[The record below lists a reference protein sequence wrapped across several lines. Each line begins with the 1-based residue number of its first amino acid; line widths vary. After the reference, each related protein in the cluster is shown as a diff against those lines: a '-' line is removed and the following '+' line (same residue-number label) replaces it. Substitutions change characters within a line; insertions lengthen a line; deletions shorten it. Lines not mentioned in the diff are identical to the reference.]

1 MAMTVDANVD
11 SLNKQK
17 AIEKEKAL
25 IENVMLEEAIAFQK
39 AKELKHNTQF
49 TSDQQEE
56 SLLSL
61 GTTLERL
68 NDMQRALSQSLAQN
82 AAHLTD
88 SQIQTFKDG
97 MEANNA
103 TIAAAIES
111 AVHSGNVLGNNV
123 KTASNNLVNQMVITD
138 VLENEVH
145 NAEMAYADLKQNNID
160 KLRML
165 DINTYY
171 TEKYKAQTD
180 LMKLIIYF
188 TIPLLIL
195 AILNNKRIIGKN
207 LVYILGGIILLV
219 GVICVLMML
228 YDINN
233 RDPMNFREYKVSVNT
248 DDIDLKFKDS

>member
-1 MAMTVDANVD
+1 
-11 SLNKQK
+11 
-17 AIEKEKAL
+17 
-25 IENVMLEEAIAFQK
+25 
-39 AKELKHNTQF
+39 
-49 TSDQQEE
+49 
-56 SLLSL
+56 
-61 GTTLERL
+61 
-68 NDMQRALSQSLAQN
+68 
-82 AAHLTD
+82 
-88 SQIQTFKDG
+88 
-97 MEANNA
+97 
-103 TIAAAIES
+103 
-111 AVHSGNVLGNNV
+111 
-123 KTASNNLVNQMVITD
+123 MVITD

>member
-1 MAMTVDANVD
+1 MVATKLEQENLVDKT
-11 SLNKQK
+11 LG
-17 AIEKEKAL
+17 EM
-25 IENVMLEEAIAFQK
+25 MLADESAEAYKFSPYD
-39 AKELKHNTQF
+39 TQF

-56 SLLSL
+56 ELQNL

-68 NDMQRALSQSLAQN
+68 NNMQHALSQSLAQN
-82 AAHLTD
+82 ASNLTPA
-88 SQIQTFKDG
+88 QIQTFKDG
-97 MEANNA
+97 MTMNNA
-103 TIAAAIES
+103 TIASAIES
-111 AVHSGNVLGNNV
+111 AVLSGNVLGNNV

-138 VLENEVH
+138 VLENEVK
-145 NAEMAYADLKQNNID
+145 NAEIAYADLKQNNID

-233 RDPMNFREYKVSVNT
+233 RDPMNFREYKVELNK
-248 DDIDLKFKDS
+248 DNMKLKFKDN